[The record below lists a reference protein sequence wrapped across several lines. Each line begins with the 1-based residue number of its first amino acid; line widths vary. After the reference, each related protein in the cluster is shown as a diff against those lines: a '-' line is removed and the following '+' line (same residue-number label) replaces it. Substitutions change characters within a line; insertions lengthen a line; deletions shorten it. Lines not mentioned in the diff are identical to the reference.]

1 MYDYYKLNDN
11 LSLVLT
17 FNKDNIAQF
26 IDISSLGNI
35 SVEDLNIIGEEIYT
49 FNEDGYLLNH
59 SINLIIETN
68 LEDQYPQIT
77 INVVNK
83 DEILYNQD
91 NLSSSRYEEYAN
103 NYLEHIK

>member
-26 IDISSLGNI
+26 IDISNL
-35 SVEDLNIIGEEIYT
+35 EDIPTKDFDVIGEEIYT
-49 FNEDGYLLNH
+49 FNDEGYLLNH

-68 LEDQYPQIT
+68 LENQYPQMEIELT
-77 INVVNK
+77 IN
-83 DEILYNQD
+83 DEVTYNLA
-91 NLSSSRYEEYAN
+91 NVSTPRCNEYAN
-103 NYLEHIK
+103 KCLEHIE

>member
-26 IDISSLGNI
+26 IDISSLENI

-68 LEDQYPQIT
+68 LENQYPQIT

>member
-35 SVEDLNIIGEEIYT
+35 SVEDLNIIGE
-49 FNEDGYLLNH
+49 
-59 SINLIIETN
+59 
-68 LEDQYPQIT
+68 
-77 INVVNK
+77 
-83 DEILYNQD
+83 
-91 NLSSSRYEEYAN
+91 
-103 NYLEHIK
+103 